1 MNATWYAF
9 LGLSAILGVLVAIL
23 AFAILRFGA
32 AARDARKNLGDNRME
47 NVLLSSALEEAIARL
62 KAQQRA
68 TAARAEASEKLSGEI
83 VASLTSGLLVVD
95 RDNRVQIVNPAA
107 ERILSLH
114 GVSSGTD
121 YRDALRGAT
130 ALADVI
136 AESLRAD
143 APILRRTVA
152 INVASSQMSLDGAA
166 QPTHLGVSVSPLT
179 AEGAPSGAIC
189 LFTDLTDVVALE
201 DQLRLKDSLAR
212 LGELT
217 AGLAHEFRNGLA
229 TIHGYGRLLDPNQ
242 LPEQYR
248 PYVEGIRSETQ
259 ALGEVVTNFLKFARP
274 EPLTLTPVDLQSL
287 VARAAED
294 VPSAN
299 VALHGEFATI
309 EGDEV
314 LLRQAFS
321 NLFRNSVEAAAATR
335 TTPHIVVEGRVD
347 PVAHAALVS
356 VRDDG
361 PGIAP
366 GAIAQIF
373 QPFFTTRAGG
383 TGLGLAIVQKVVV
396 SHNGR
401 ISAGNRPEGGAV
413 FHVSFPLKASQ
424 GPTIS

>member
-9 LGLSAILGVLVAIL
+9 LGLSAIIGALVAIL
-23 AFAILRFGA
+23 MFAILRFGA
-32 AARDARKNLGDNRME
+32 AARDARKNFGQDRME
-47 NVLLSSALEEAIARL
+47 SALLSSALEEAIGKL

-68 TAARAEASEKLSGEI
+68 TTARAEASERLSEEI

-95 RDNRVQIVNPAA
+95 RNSRVQIVNPAA
-107 ERILSLH
+107 DRILSLK
-114 GVSSGTD
+114 GLSAGAD
-121 YRDALRGAT
+121 YREALGEAG

-136 AESLRAD
+136 AESLRTN

-152 INVASSQMSLDGAA
+152 IDIASSQLGLDGATR
-166 QPTHLGVSVSPLT
+166 PTHLGVSVSPLT
-179 AEGAPSGAIC
+179 ADGAPSGAIC

-201 DQLRLKDSLAR
+201 EQLRLKDSLAR

-229 TIHGYGRLLDPNQ
+229 TIHGYGRLLDPKQ
-242 LPEQYR
+242 LPEQYGA
-248 PYVEGIRSETQ
+248 YVEGIRSETQ
-259 ALGEVVTNFLKFARP
+259 ALGEIVTNFLNFARP
-274 EPLTLTPVDLQSL
+274 EPLTLTPVDLGSL

-294 VPSAN
+294 APSAS
-299 VALHGEFATI
+299 VTLRGEFATI

-321 NLFRNSVEAAAATR
+321 NLFRNSVEAVAPAG
-335 TTPHIVVEGRVD
+335 TPHIVVEGRVD
-347 PVAHAALVS
+347 HAAQTALVS

-361 PGIAP
+361 PGIPPAAL
-366 GAIAQIF
+366 GQVF

-401 ISAGNRPEGGAV
+401 ISAGNHPEGGAL
-413 FHVSFPLKASQ
+413 FLLSFPLRASDVA
-424 GPTIS
+424 TIS